1 MTISYHDVYQSTCFL
16 RHFPQI
22 FIRLIHKIPTSFNSN
37 QPKTCII
44 TDFSTVLYFL
54 RKSHRRGTTKRDFLC
69 KSPRPHNTHNRI
81 ILGLAE
87 SSTTIIRH
95 ARFVRAH
102 IYMCIYIHTYVCI
115 CTYIL
120 HVKSYII
127 HTHIYTYMYLFFQPI
142 LLPEWNLQNKT
153 FVSSRNL
160 VGFWYR
166 KVGLEWILTQ

>member
-54 RKSHRRGTTKRDFLC
+54 RKSHRRGKLKGIFFVN
-69 KSPRPHNTHNRI
+69 SPRPHNRI

-87 SSTTIIRH
+87 SSTTIIRQ

-102 IYMCIYIHTYVCI
+102 AHTHVYMCIYIHTHVCI

-127 HTHIYTYMYLFFQPI
+127 HTHIYIHTCIFFFNQHCFLSGTFKIRPLF
-142 LLPEWNLQNKT
+142 LLETLLNFDTERWAWSK
-153 FVSSRNL
+153 F
-160 VGFWYR
+160 
-166 KVGLEWILTQ
+166 